1 MDLCYYKLPP
11 LKLISIVL
19 GVFWKKL
26 WKEVLFNSEVIDS
39 TWPQLRIFCLRI
51 LYKFVVPFA
60 AVPWFYKWSVFL
72 TTALLQ
78 TSIST

>member
-39 TWPQLRIFCLRI
+39 TSPQLED
-51 LYKFVVPFA
+51 
-60 AVPWFYKWSVFL
+60 FL
-72 TTALLQ
+72 LKNTVQICGALCC
-78 TSIST
+78 STLVL